1 MNVNILK
8 LHLKEL
14 KYNLQTLKEYAAQL
28 VRCFDPRL
36 GSLIILIF
44 RFVRQE
50 EAFLRTGSIDVV
62 GVPKNIESIRGRV
75 YKHRYVISK
84 FTSQLSCGDRKVT

>member
-1 MNVNILK
+1 MNLNILK

-28 VRCFDPRL
+28 VRFFDPRL
-36 GSLIILIF
+36 GNLIILIF

-50 EAFLRTGSIDVV
+50 EAFLRTGSIDAV
-62 GVPKNIESIRGRV
+62 GVPKDIESIRGRV